1 MSKMTSSNDVCDQQS
16 KTPVLTE
23 RVPAKKDAVS
33 SRIKVEHGSNFS
45 TTQFY
50 VILQSTVLANQ
61 LQASAQILLH
71 YFVK

>member
-16 KTPVLTE
+16 KTPVLTQSSS
-23 RVPAKKDAVS
+23 KKTVAVS

-45 TTQFY
+45 TTQFDI
-50 VILQSTVLANQ
+50 ILQSTVLANQ
-61 LQASAQILLH
+61 LQASGQILLR